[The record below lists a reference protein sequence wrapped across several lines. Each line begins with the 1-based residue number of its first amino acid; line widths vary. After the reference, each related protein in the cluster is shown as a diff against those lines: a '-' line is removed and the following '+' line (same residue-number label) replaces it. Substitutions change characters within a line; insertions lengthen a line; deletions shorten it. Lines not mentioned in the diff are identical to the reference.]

1 MTPRS
6 CSPLRSD
13 ATVSL
18 SLTITSRSLDGRPRG
33 RGGCSPVDPL
43 LLIRGRETRG
53 GEVVVETGGRGSN
66 PKARCFLEI
75 MQPEIAGTHT
85 HGNSLQR
92 PPNPHYGA
100 LEEGVSAARRC
111 ANLLG
116 EACRGSQFR
125 SPPAVTSRTTR
136 AATVQTSDAVRSLR
150 GRRRQARRAGGGW
163 VLLAEKGLRGATELR
178 RLELGPK
185 GP

>member
-33 RGGCSPVDPL
+33 LGGCSPVGPL
-43 LLIRGRETRG
+43 LLTSGRETRG

-66 PKARCFLEI
+66 PKARRFLEI

-85 HGNSLQR
+85 HGNSLLR
-92 PPNPHYGA
+92 PQTPRA
-100 LEEGVSAARRC
+100 WCARGTR
-111 ANLLG
+111 
-116 EACRGSQFR
+116 FR
-125 SPPAVTSRTTR
+125 R
-136 AATVQTSDAVRSLR
+136 AALRRSL
-150 GRRRQARRAGGGW
+150 G
-163 VLLAEKGLRGATELR
+163 
-178 RLELGPK
+178 
-185 GP
+185 